1 MDRDATRYDRRVTSP
16 GGQRPLPSSPM
27 SSSSLARLAALSAV
41 VVLAGA
47 CGSSSNTDAA
57 GTVPTTGV
65 TTSQA
70 GSSATDAAPPNSD
83 PAGDASGDATSDTIA
98 VPDAPPET
106 AAGALPKPVVK
117 IPATLPTTLV
127 ITDLTPGTGEAAKAG
142 DTVIVHYVGVRSADG
157 TEFDNSYDRGQPFPV
172 VLGQGGVIQGWD
184 DGLVGAQAGGRR
196 QLDIPSDL
204 AYGDQDKG
212 DIIKAGDALTFV
224 IDIVSVVPGVDPADA
239 PQGDVEPAVG
249 TTKVAFEDLTPGDG
263 AALAEGDNA
272 VVHLVAYRGDTGK
285 AINSTWESG
294 QSQTI
299 PIDAAQTLPGL
310 VEGLVG
316 MKVGGRRQIII
327 PFADAFGDAGN
338 EGLGLPAKT
347 DLVLI
352 VDLLATA

>member
-1 MDRDATRYDRRVTSP
+1 MSP
-16 GGQRPLPSSPM
+16 
-27 SSSSLARLAALSAV
+27 SSLARLAALSAV

-47 CGSSSNTDAA
+47 CGSSSDTDAA
-57 GTVPTTGV
+57 GPSTTAV
-65 TTSQA
+65 ATTPAASA
-70 GSSATDAAPPNSD
+70 ATDAAENSD
-83 PAGDASGDATSDTIA
+83 PTTETTGDTVADA
-98 VPDAPPET
+98 APPET

-117 IPATLPTTLV
+117 IPAALPTELV
-127 ITDLTPGTGEAAKAG
+127 ITDLKPGSGDPAKAG

-184 DGLVGAQAGGRR
+184 DGLVGAQAGGQR

-204 AYGDQDKG
+204 AYGDQDQG
-212 DIIKAGDALTFV
+212 SIIKAGDALTFV
-224 IDIVSVVPGVDPADA
+224 IDVVTVVPGVDPADA
-239 PQGDVEPAVG
+239 PQGDVKPAVG
-249 TTKVAFEDLTPGDG
+249 TTKVAIDDLKVGDG

-272 VVHLVAYRGDTGK
+272 VLHLVAYRGDTGK
-285 AINSTWESG
+285 SINSTWESG

-299 PIDAAQTLPGL
+299 PVDAAQTLPGL